1 MKKLNSLIKKALPLA
16 LATTLF
22 SPLYP
27 TKENNAHALE
37 IYPVIFLDDSSPLK
51 TDSQTTQ
58 QSNQQTQQKHYN
70 WIKSNKYSDW
80 QCAYELTY
88 DDDIPNGFKLYVDID
103 GDNKPNYTYKY
114 VLTNVGHYYTGID
127 FDFELDYYYSPV
139 GDSSFEDNAI
149 KALNTCGLQAIR
161 RFIYYET
168 DHDDPADY
176 MINKVNFGNYHYP
189 YVSFHEK

>member
-1 MKKLNSLIKKALPLA
+1 MKMSLKKTLAKALTGVALASSLYGLPAKKANAWEMVLPSGA
-16 LATTLF
+16 IMVV
-22 SPLYP
+22 PD
-27 TKENNAHALE
+27 E
-37 IYPVIFLDDSSPLK
+37 
-51 TDSQTTQ
+51 TTQ

-70 WIKSNKYSDW
+70 WIKPNKYRDW